1 MNIELADWVNDF
13 PADIN
18 DETETTSRTVG
29 GTCTADFPQIQ
40 IPDMPLDDC
49 YVAQYIS
56 NAETN
61 MKKKTD
67 EDLVEIR
74 EKVEYLCDVCILVY
88 EGRSVSKSV
97 AEKKK
102 LYAVY
107 HNPVE
112 KMNLCSD
119 CYNGNFSSRKR

>member
-1 MNIELADWVNDF
+1 MLSRNEAKISFKGQIPCLKNPCNHKLLPKCYLFYNSKKETLNIELADWVNDF

-18 DETETTSRTVG
+18 DEIETTARTVG

-61 MKKKTD
+61 MQKKTD

-74 EKVEYLCDVCILVY
+74 EKVEYFCDVCILV
-88 EGRSVSKSV
+88 
-97 AEKKK
+97 
-102 LYAVY
+102 
-107 HNPVE
+107 
-112 KMNLCSD
+112 
-119 CYNGNFSSRKR
+119 FSS